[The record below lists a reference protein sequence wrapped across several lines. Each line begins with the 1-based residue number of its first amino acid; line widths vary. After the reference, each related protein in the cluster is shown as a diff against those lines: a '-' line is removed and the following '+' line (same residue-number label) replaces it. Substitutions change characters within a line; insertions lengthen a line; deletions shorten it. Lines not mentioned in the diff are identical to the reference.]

1 MAVKRI
7 APAEAAERMKEG
19 YLYLDVRSVP
29 EFAEGHPP
37 GARNV
42 PIVHL
47 GPGGSVQNTDF
58 QRAILA
64 HFPLDARLVLGCKS
78 GGRSQRAAMML
89 EAAGF
94 TQLLEMRGGMSG
106 EGDAMGR
113 LVEAGWAEVGLPV
126 SSVAEQGA
134 SWQELA
140 AKAK

>member
-42 PIVHL
+42 PIAHL
-47 GPGGSVQNTDF
+47 GPGGSVQNADF

-78 GGRSQRAAMML
+78 GGRSQRAAMIL
-89 EAAGF
+89 EAAGY
-94 TQLLEMRGGMSG
+94 QNLVEMRGGWHG

-113 LVEAGWAEVGLPV
+113 LIERGWVAVGLPV
-126 SSVAEQGA
+126 EREAQPGA
-134 SWQELA
+134 SWEELRP
-140 AKAK
+140 K